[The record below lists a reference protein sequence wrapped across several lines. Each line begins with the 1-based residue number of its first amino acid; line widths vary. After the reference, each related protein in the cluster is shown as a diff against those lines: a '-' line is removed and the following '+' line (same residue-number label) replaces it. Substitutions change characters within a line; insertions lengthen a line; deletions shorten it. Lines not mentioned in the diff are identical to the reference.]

1 MHNHSTHLKFMLVAV
16 VGFVVLAAAGVLS
29 WSNFPLLAILVIC
42 PLMMMLMM
50 RGMDHGGS
58 SDDETAD
65 SNRGAHR
72 H

>member
-1 MHNHSTHLKFMLVAV
+1 MHNHSNHLKFILAGV
-16 VGFVVLAAAGVLS
+16 VGFVVLASAGVLS

-58 SDDETAD
+58 SNDETTD
-65 SNRGAHR
+65 SHHGAHR